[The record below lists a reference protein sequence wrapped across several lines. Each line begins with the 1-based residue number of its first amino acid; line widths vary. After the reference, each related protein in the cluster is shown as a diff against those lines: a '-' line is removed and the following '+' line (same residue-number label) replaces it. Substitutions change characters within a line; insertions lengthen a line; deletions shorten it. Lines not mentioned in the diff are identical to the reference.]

1 MEIEM
6 NLRELE
12 DMSRDE
18 LLDKVEELELDL
30 KEANADIEKL
40 TAKLEEA
47 ADVMAE
53 SGRIHSTPHAKYQWI
68 HS

>member
-1 MEIEM
+1 MDVTTEIEI

-18 LLDKVEELELDL
+18 LLDKVEELERDL
-30 KEANADIEKL
+30 KDAYADIEKL
-40 TAKLEEA
+40 TARLEEA

-53 SGRIHSTPHAKYQWI
+53 SGAHS
-68 HS
+68 